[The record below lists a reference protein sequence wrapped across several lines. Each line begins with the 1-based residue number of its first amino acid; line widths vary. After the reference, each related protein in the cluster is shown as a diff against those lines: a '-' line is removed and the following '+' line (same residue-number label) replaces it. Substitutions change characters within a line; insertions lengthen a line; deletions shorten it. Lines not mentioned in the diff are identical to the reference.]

1 MPGPSRFE
9 ELITALQVPHV
20 HAVLAAIAQ
29 QVVPGQVGP
38 ADAVVALAW
47 ATPDIAR
54 TMEQV
59 VAPFVPAERD
69 RSLGA
74 IAMCVG
80 IGPVQVVL
88 EQPEAEA
95 GLSAYLSRYGE
106 GTAVLYLDRPRFM
119 PSARTTGRPPKP
131 VATPLGR
138 RGWLLPHVWPWG
150 PFVIALESNR

>member
-9 ELITALQVPHV
+9 ELIAALQVPHV

-38 ADAVVALAW
+38 ADAIVALAW

-54 TMEQV
+54 TMDQV

-74 IAMCVG
+74 IAMCVA

-88 EQPEAEA
+88 EQPEVEA

-106 GTAVLYLDRPRFM
+106 GIAVLYLDRPRFM

-138 RGWLLPHVWPWG
+138 RGWLLPHEWPWG
-150 PFVIALESNR
+150 PFVIALESSR